1 MDFEQTIFRV
11 RKKTYI
17 QYSFDMAQ
25 KECKAIEWSLNKLLN
40 SWKKISILQRSGCRI
55 SSHLACR
62 RREGVPEVFA
72 APSWTRIQ
80 DSYWTYQDILVVQL
94 SVYWINFL
102 KFYQESVMG
111 KGKFMEWR
119 FLLSWFKCSSSQQL
133 LSLSCEQ
140 LLVAHDLPSRKKGW
154 GNTLI
159 SDNFSSWLDFLF
171 TSYII

>member
-1 MDFEQTIFRV
+1 MQVEWGGFEMDFEQTIFRV

-102 KFYQESVMG
+102 K
-111 KGKFMEWR
+111 
-119 FLLSWFKCSSSQQL
+119 LLSGIGHRKGRI
-133 LSLSCEQ
+133 LSNGDFCYPDLNAHHPNSCFHFP
-140 LLVAHDLPSRKKGW
+140 ASNCWYPMICPAGKRMRKY
-154 GNTLI
+154 TY
-159 SDNFSSWLDFLF
+159 FR
-171 TSYII
+171 